1 LLEPT
6 LLLKRLS
13 LPLFALIGALT
24 FFHYQHSMIAH
35 WYLGFSW
42 LSYAGL
48 IIAGLIA
55 AQFGRSR
62 IVVSSLLWLVLLL
75 AGNDLIPSLA
85 EHKIILLSGT
95 MLVLSWLLWRK
106 DKGLLPLNALATL
119 SEILLIAFLVYGY
132 FIPLSQF
139 ADKFFTPLS
148 QLVYGVFPHF
158 SALVSPFELVLFP
171 LALLL
176 GLLRVILQPSNNHV
190 ALYITLVVIIVNLL
204 SANSANQQ
212 LIANLSGL
220 GLACYYVVAVLID
233 SFNMAFRD
241 ELSGIPSRRALMQ
254 FVQTLGRK
262 YVVVMA
268 DIDHFKKFNDTY
280 GHDVGDQV
288 LKLVASQ
295 LNKVS
300 GGGRAFRYGG
310 EEFTLVFPRKTINEV
325 IPHVEVL
332 RRNIADYAI
341 ALRGQDRPKHP
352 PKKGQSRK
360 VAKPKTVSVT
370 CSFGV
375 AERSA
380 EINDFTKILKQA
392 DVALYAA
399 KKVGRNCVQQA

>member
-1 LLEPT
+1 
-6 LLLKRLS
+6 
-13 LPLFALIGALT
+13 
-24 FFHYQHSMIAH
+24 
-35 WYLGFSW
+35 
-42 LSYAGL
+42 
-48 IIAGLIA
+48 
-55 AQFGRSR
+55 
-62 IVVSSLLWLVLLL
+62 
-75 AGNDLIPSLA
+75 
-85 EHKIILLSGT
+85 
-95 MLVLSWLLWRK
+95 
-106 DKGLLPLNALATL
+106 
-119 SEILLIAFLVYGY
+119 
-132 FIPLSQF
+132 
-139 ADKFFTPLS
+139 
-148 QLVYGVFPHF
+148 
-158 SALVSPFELVLFP
+158 
-171 LALLL
+171 
-176 GLLRVILQPSNNHV
+176 
-190 ALYITLVVIIVNLL
+190 VVIIVNLL

-212 LIANLSGL
+212 LIANISGL

>member
-1 LLEPT
+1 MFEPT
-6 LLLKRLS
+6 LLLKRLL
-13 LPLFALIGALT
+13 LPLLALIGALIL
-24 FFHYQHSMIAH
+24 FHYQHSMIAQ
-35 WYLGFSW
+35 WYLGFNW
-42 LSYAGL
+42 LSYSGL

-55 AQFGRSR
+55 VQFGRSR
-62 IVVSSLLWLVLLL
+62 IVFSCLIWLILLL
-75 AGNDLIPSLA
+75 AENSLIPDLK
-85 EHKIILLSGT
+85 EHKINLLSGA
-95 MLVLSWLLWRK
+95 MLISCWLLWRK

-119 SEILLIAFLVYGY
+119 SEILLIALLVYGY
-132 FIPLSQF
+132 FEPLSLFADKFLTPLSQF
-139 ADKFFTPLS
+139 
-148 QLVYGVFPHF
+148 VYGIFP
-158 SALVSPFELVLFP
+158 SLTTLVSPFELVLFS
-171 LALLL
+171 LLML
-176 GLLRVILQPSNNHV
+176 LDLLRLTLQPTNNHV
-190 ALYITLVVIIVNLL
+190 ALYITQVVIIVNLL
-204 SANSANQQ
+204 CTTSANQQ
-212 LIANLSGL
+212 LIANLSAL
-220 GLACYYVVAVLID
+220 GLACYYIVAVLID

-332 RRNIADYAI
+332 RRSIADYAI
-341 ALRGQDRPKHP
+341 ALRGHDRPKHP

-360 VAKPKTVSVT
+360 SVKLKTVSVT
-370 CSFGV
+370 CSFGI
-375 AERSA
+375 AQRSA

-399 KKVGRNCVQQA
+399 KKAGRNCVQQA